1 MFFIYST
8 NLGGSK
14 IRAMIQNEFQ
24 KYPRQFWLLFFG
36 MLLSMTGSSMV
47 WPFLTLYLVQELDLT
62 LTAAA
67 SMLSVAAVTTLLAS
81 FVAGPAADRLGRKP
95 AMYVGLLG
103 TGLTYTGFL
112 WANTAP
118 MFALIMGLHGCF
130 RPVFRVGAH
139 AMVADLV
146 PSEERADAYA
156 LLRMASNAGV
166 ALGPTI
172 GGFLAMVSFKITF
185 MGAALALVAYGITV
199 LLFVGETLPALKSGQ
214 DVSVPAGGNGYS
226 GVFKNKQF
234 ILMCT
239 SLILT
244 TTGAVQ
250 MFALLPVYGKEN
262 FGLLESQF
270 GFIVATNAIM
280 VVLLQYLVTK
290 RTKHLP
296 SLPLMAAGAS
306 LYVVGLGSVALG
318 NGFWNFLISMV
329 VMTIGELML
338 VPTATTL
345 AANLAP
351 PDSRGKYMSILGLTW
366 GLGSGIGPLIGGILN
381 DTYAPV
387 AIWYGAAT
395 LAAVGTSGFVL
406 LAWRYRS
413 PQKVERVLG
422 I

>member
-1 MFFIYST
+1 MIQ
-8 NLGGSK
+8 N
-14 IRAMIQNEFQ
+14 IQNEFQ

-47 WPFLTLYLVQELDLT
+47 WPFLTLYLVEELGLT

-67 SMLSVAAVTTLLAS
+67 SMLSVAAVATLGAS

-112 WANTAP
+112 WANTAA
-118 MFALIMGLHGCF
+118 MFAVIMALHGSF

-146 PSEERADAYA
+146 PSEQRADAYA
-156 LLRMASNAGV
+156 LLRMAGNAGV
-166 ALGPTI
+166 ALGPMI
-172 GGFLAMVSFKITF
+172 GGFLAAVSFKITF
-185 MGAALALVAYGITV
+185 LGAALALAAYGVTV
-199 LLFVGETLPALKSGQ
+199 LFFVGETLPGIQPGHETANAAS
-214 DVSVPAGGNGYS
+214 DGNGYA
-226 GVFKNKQF
+226 GVFKDKLF

-239 SLILT
+239 FLILT

-250 MFALLPVYGKEN
+250 MFVLLPVYGKEN

-270 GFIVATNAIM
+270 GFIVATNAAL
-280 VVLLQYLVTK
+280 VVFLQYLVTK
-290 RTKHLP
+290 KTKHLP
-296 SLPLMAAGAS
+296 ALPLMAAGAS

-318 NGFWNFLISMV
+318 SDFWHFLASMV
-329 VMTIGELML
+329 VMTTGELML

-345 AANLAP
+345 AADLAP

-366 GLGSGIGPLIGGILN
+366 GVGSGVGPLIGGILN
-381 DTYAPV
+381 DTFAPV
-387 AIWYGAAT
+387 AIWYGAAA
-395 LAAVGTSGFVL
+395 LAAVGTMGFVL
-406 LAWRYRS
+406 LAWRDALRR
-413 PQKVERVLG
+413 KVER
-422 I
+422 

>member
-1 MFFIYST
+1 MIAEEAARFF
-8 NLGGSK
+8 NLD
-14 IRAMIQNEFQ
+14 IVEPFPNYFACIQACCH
-24 KYPRQFWLLFFG
+24 
-36 MLLSMTGSSMV
+36 
-47 WPFLTLYLVQELDLT
+47 D
-62 LTAAA
+62 AA

-146 PSEERADAYA
+146 PSEQRADAYA
-156 LLRMASNAGV
+156 LLRMAGNAGV

-185 MGAALALVAYGITV
+185 VGAALALAAYGLTV
-199 LLFVGETLPALKSGQ
+199 LLFVGETLPALKPGQ
-214 DVSVPAGGNGYS
+214 YASAAIEGKGYA
-226 GVFKNKQF
+226 GVFKNRPF
-234 ILMCT
+234 IFMCAF
-239 SLILT
+239 LILT

-296 SLPLMAAGAS
+296 PLPLMAAGAS
-306 LYVVGLGSVALG
+306 LYVLGLGSVALG
-318 NGFWNFLISMV
+318 NGFWHFLISMV

-338 VPTATTL
+338 IPTATTL

-381 DTYAPV
+381 DTVAPV
-387 AIWYGAAT
+387 AIWYGASI
-395 LAAVGTSGFVL
+395 LAAMGTLGFAL
-406 LAWRYRS
+406 LTWQDGSR
-413 PQKVERVLG
+413 KKTERVVEKVF
-422 I
+422 